1 MINYAKP
8 LPGPTAEQKPFWNYC
23 KAHELRMQKCHRCGN
38 IRYPISFICP
48 KCQSVDP
55 AEWVKLSGKGTVY
68 SFTNV
73 NYVYHKAFA
82 SEIPYVIAVI
92 ALEEGPRILSNIIK
106 WKKEDLK
113 IGMPVEVE
121 FEDVT
126 DQFALP
132 KFKPLV

>member
-1 MINYAKP
+1 
-8 LPGPTAEQKPFWNYC
+8 
-23 KAHELRMQKCHRCGN
+23 
-38 IRYPISFICP
+38 
-48 KCQSVDP
+48 VDP

-82 SEIPYVIAVI
+82 SEIPYVIAII

>member
-92 ALEEGPRILSNIIK
+92 ALEEGPRILSNIINR
-106 WKKEDLK
+106 KKEDLK
-113 IGMPVEVE
+113 RGMPVEVE

-126 DQFALP
+126 DQIALP
-132 KFKPLV
+132 SF

>member
-8 LPGPTAEQKPFWNYC
+8 LPGPKAEQKPFWNYC

-82 SEIPYVIAVI
+82 SEIPYVIAII
-92 ALEEGPRILSNIIK
+92 ALEEGPRILSNIINR
-106 WKKEDLK
+106 KKEDLK

-126 DQFALP
+126 EEFTLP